1 MVVVSDWKKV
11 PRWLWPLGFAVAGL
25 GTVAAVL
32 FRGCWH
38 PRMSW
43 PVRHNEEYSYRV
55 CTDCGAKR
63 LFDHANFREYGPYG
77 YDLEDLIARDRARN
91 IKRIHLAAT
100 TAETRTAQEKK
111 EPKRAS

>member
-1 MVVVSDWKKV
+1 LPDWKKV

-32 FRGCWH
+32 LLGCWH
-38 PRMSW
+38 RRIGW
-43 PVRHNEEYSYRV
+43 PVRHNEQYSYRV

-77 YDLEDLIARDRARN
+77 YDLEELIARDRARN
-91 IKRIHLAAT
+91 IKRIHQATAA
-100 TAETRTAQEKK
+100 AQIEVERDEKQ
-111 EPKRAS
+111 PKRAS